1 MIHGVGRDAERIAT
15 HAAARARSSEQP
27 MRAAASAA

>member
-15 HAAARARSSEQP
+15 HVAARA
-27 MRAAASAA
+27 AAGERPARVSSAA